1 MSESEAYELVVL
13 LTSELNQLMFGYFSM
28 VSAFLIMSYLVAKKL
43 SRLHSLVIVAL
54 FTVCSLYIIL
64 NLYVL
69 NTDLD
74 NLYREMI
81 QKKQA
86 GLFELGWFGEN
97 PPWIPIS
104 LTFVQVLIGV
114 GGYVGSLIFF
124 FSRRGE

>member
-43 SRLHSLVIVAL
+43 NRLHSLVIVAL

>member
-1 MSESEAYELVVL
+1 MSESEAYELFVL